1 MLFGNHNP
9 EKSLEKGK
17 SSVKI
22 TAWDLGS
29 LVLAVGSWEHFCQ
42 VEVKTQA
49 KKTIT
54 WVLARANFGQ
64 LPKEKKN
71 SKPCILIGQIVSL
84 CPSCSNRKTGH
95 YRSAILSI
103 VCFPQKSSTC
113 LSTLPFLLAALRPAR
128 FPRLFRPSPSGW
140 PRRSSPWSP
149 ACVPWDPSA
158 PRSPKHRRW
167 AELDEG
173 VT

>member
-17 SSVKI
+17 PSVQI

-29 LVLAVGSWEHFCQ
+29 LVLAVGTWENFRQ

-64 LPKEKKN
+64 LPKEKKTVN
-71 SKPCILIGQIVSL
+71 L
-84 CPSCSNRKTGH
+84 
-95 YRSAILSI
+95 A
-103 VCFPQKSSTC
+103 
-113 LSTLPFLLAALRPAR
+113 FL
-128 FPRLFRPSPSGW
+128 
-140 PRRSSPWSP
+140 
-149 ACVPWDPSA
+149 
-158 PRSPKHRRW
+158 
-167 AELDEG
+167 
-173 VT
+173 